1 MWLGSGCAPL
11 ASATSE
17 RETASSPRS
26 RTGRAY
32 AAGPNRPYHRPVDT
46 YDAIMTRRSV
56 PRCGG
61 EIERAVVEKLIAAA
75 VRAPN
80 HHLTQPWRFVVLGG
94 DTRAELGRAWATALE
109 RECKDASRIPDK
121 VLRAPVIVCV
131 LERPHLD
138 NPKVVEIEEHHA
150 VGAAIQNMLLAAHAL
165 GLGAMH
171 RSGAATEMPEVR
183 EYLGAAPDE
192 LIAGFVYVG
201 HPPEGDDRRPLSRRK
216 DPVEVTEWRGW

>member
-1 MWLGSGCAPL
+1 MICGSSEPPISSAPM
-11 ASATSE
+11 
-17 RETASSPRS
+17 ET
-26 RTGRAY
+26 Y
-32 AAGPNRPYHRPVDT
+32 E
-46 YDAIMTRRSV
+46 AIMTRRSV

-61 EIERAVVEKLIAAA
+61 EVERDVVEKLIAAA

-80 HHLTQPWRFVVLGG
+80 HHLTQPWRFVVLAG
-94 DTRAELGRAWATALE
+94 DARAELADAWADGLA
-109 RECKDASRIPDK
+109 RAGKDASQIPAK
-121 VLRAPVIVCV
+121 VLRAPVIICV

-150 VGAAIQNMLLAAHAL
+150 VGAAIQNMLLAAHAM

-171 RSGAATEMPEVR
+171 RTGAACTMDEVR

-201 HPPEGDDRRPLSRRK
+201 NAPEGDDRRPQSRRT
-216 DPVEVTEWRGW
+216 DAAEITEWRG